1 MNTSKQL
8 NWTMAKYKFDQYFGD
23 VGALSLWAEEI
34 VNKFKINPAYSF
46 NALALEALDSIAKER
61 GIKLIDIEKSSILN
75 ILNQL
80 SAFELIENH
89 TIRKCA

>member
-1 MNTSKQL
+1 MNKNNQL

-46 NALALEALDSIAKER
+46 NTLALEALDSIAKEKEV
-61 GIKLIDIEKSSILN
+61 KLIDIEKSSILN

-80 SAFELIENH
+80 SAFELIDH
-89 TIRKCA
+89 QSIRKCA